1 MFQKFVKLVG
11 GNDHKEE
18 SKEQPSQS
26 SSQQAPAAMPKTA
39 EEAKELVIPDPQ
51 TFVPNDQRIIIQG
64 DVWKLNHDGDPK
76 DSEHWLKRK
85 MWLTSAGGLFYYSH
99 KHKTPLGRHIK
110 GLTVKTMEFLPGMFA
125 FEAQPAQ
132 IGDTPMRPTL
142 LATDSA
148 TERDAW
154 LRHIQSLAG
163 LGGADD
169 LNPLDVFMPRQSARM
184 ARATSIN
191 TVRDDNLGKKITV
204 PAGSGAK
211 LKPVSEAG
219 NIFTM
224 GLDTGAEE
232 EGSPRSGA
240 DQESPSRKAGM
251 ERRSSQSQFAE
262 KGHTALVL
270 DWDDTIFPTTWVRED
285 CSLNWRHPIDTQ
297 LEASTRK
304 TLILQLLSRLLEKL
318 EGFLNGANGSANIFI
333 VTLARRPW
341 ITTSTTNFLPGL
353 GKLIEQHKL
362 KVIYAQE
369 YVSSK
374 LSAEYARG
382 DDFKSAEEVENF
394 WTRVKAEAIS
404 TELETFHRSRQVT
417 WKNIISLGDSNF
429 ERYGTMAA
437 GKEYLERITEGGQIL
452 KTGNTAEGVSKD
464 GHSIKLRVKTL
475 KMLSEPTI
483 EELTAEITLLS
494 MWLPHMIR
502 RDSGFDMEIDTT
514 DDDHKLRM
522 LHLSITNEHKDLSW
536 TELAGMGSAK

>member
-1 MFQKFVKLVG
+1 MFQKFVNLVG
-11 GNDHKEE
+11 GKDQ
-18 SKEQPSQS
+18 KEQPSQS
-26 SSQQAPAAMPKTA
+26 STSSQQPQPAPAAMPSA
-39 EEAKELVIPDPQ
+39 EENKELVIPDPQ

-76 DSEHWLKRK
+76 NPECWLKRK
-85 MWLTSAGGLFYYSH
+85 MWLTNAGGLFYYSH
-99 KHKTPLGRHIK
+99 KHGKPLGRHIK

-132 IGDTPMRPTL
+132 IGDTPMKPTL

-154 LRHIQSLAG
+154 LRHIQSLATIG
-163 LGGADD
+163 DADD

-184 ARATSIN
+184 TRATSIN
-191 TVRDDNLGKKITV
+191 AVRDDMQGKKITL
-204 PAGSGAK
+204 PSGGGVK
-211 LKPVSEAG
+211 MKPVSEAG
-219 NIFTM
+219 NIFTL
-224 GLDTGAEE
+224 GLEPVGEEDT
-232 EGSPRSGA
+232 SPKSTPA
-240 DQESPSRKAGM
+240 DGDPTKM
-251 ERRSSQSQFAE
+251 ERRNSQVQFAE

-318 EGFLNGANGSANIFI
+318 EVFVDLANHNANVFI

-353 GKLIEQHKL
+353 GKLIEQNKL

-404 TELETFHRSRQVT
+404 TELEAFHRSRQVT

-437 GKEYLERITEGGQIL
+437 GKEYLERITDGGKIL

-464 GHSIKLRVKTL
+464 GHSIRLRVKTL

-494 MWLPHMIR
+494 MWLPHMIK